1 MRTHQYTKCGKN
13 YIDELTF
20 DKFLSGLKN
29 GEEYFFTYEDH
40 TIDVAFHFEGQE
52 KIYEVNIDGYNGN
65 TQYYQFTTVN
75 ELVAYE
81 ILEGKSLQDL
91 WDNLET

>member
-1 MRTHQYTKCGKN
+1 MRTHQYTKCGKI
-13 YIDELTF
+13 YIAELTV

-65 TQYYQFTTVN
+65 PQSYQFTTVD